1 MREFKRIRNILK
13 EFINS
18 EKIPKDFKRIQK
30 NPTNSKRFQKNF
42 KNPNKFLKIKEI
54 QMHSSKWLKQAKV
67 LPSSTFSIRM
77 KNKTCPTLLRHLK
90 RLQSHIIRLLVI
102 PYNDFDNQ

>member
-1 MREFKRIRNILK
+1 
-13 EFINS
+13 
-18 EKIPKDFKRIQK
+18 
-30 NPTNSKRFQKNF
+30 
-42 KNPNKFLKIKEI
+42 
-54 QMHSSKWLKQAKV
+54 MHSSKWLKQAKV